1 MPALRSFLPRWSA
14 DAGLRALRA
23 TLVIPALFALTFVV
37 IGNEQMAF
45 FAAFGGFATLVLAAF
60 GGTRRDKAR
69 AHLGLAVA
77 GSVALIIGTLV
88 SGTVWLAIVVTVPV
102 AFLIFF
108 AAVVGPNA
116 ASGVSAALLAYIL
129 PVTAAG
135 GASTLPSR
143 LAGWWLASVVGT
155 AAVLLLSRPSPGDR
169 LRARAA
175 DLAAAIGRQLDAAMH
190 GRGTESER
198 EATAAA
204 KHALMELFAGT
215 PYRPIGLAAADEA
228 LATMIQLLEWCAA
241 VITGLPDSQ
250 LDLREAST
258 EDGAVLRAAAATLGD
273 AAMLLSGVDVSPDLA
288 RLEDALAASADHFRR
303 LSGEPDLRACAE
315 RTVDAQIIALAVAGV
330 TANAMVAARRADPDL
345 VDQLRY
351 RWFEVPAPVRLSRA
365 GILARLTSA
374 LSREASVRSVLLQN
388 SMRGAAALALAV
400 AVADVSNVQHA
411 FWVVLGALSVL
422 RTSAAATGATAMRA
436 LGGTVAGF
444 IVGAALLVGIG
455 TNTAALWAAL
465 PVAVFAAAYS
475 PGTTPFL
482 VGQAAF
488 TVTVVV
494 LFNLLVPAGW
504 HVGLL
509 RVEDV
514 AIGSV
519 VSLVVGVLFW
529 PRGASAV
536 VGNDLADVFRSS
548 SRYLTEAV
556 DWALAARELP
566 PGTAPV
572 ATVAASRLD
581 DALRNYLNE
590 QGSKRMPKNELWT
603 LVMAGLRLRL
613 TAHSIARLPGLG
625 GVGAVETC
633 DLSDLVPGHV
643 SVQREAAEL
652 AGYYEGLAAQ
662 VSAPGPGHAMP
673 EALPDVAMASTAVLP
688 PCPGGD
694 PGHFHP
700 NTLWVHDHLMHLRE
714 NAGAIAGPAEHLAK
728 IRRRPWWR

>member
-1 MPALRSFLPRWSA
+1 
-14 DAGLRALRA
+14 
-23 TLVIPALFALTFVV
+23 LFALTFVV

-45 FAAFGGFATLVLAAF
+45 FAAFGSFATLVMAAF
-60 GGTRRDKAR
+60 GGTRRDKAK

-88 SGTVWLAIVVTVPV
+88 SGIVWLAVVVTVPV

-108 AAVVGPNA
+108 AAAVGPNA
-116 ASGVSAALLAYIL
+116 ASGVSAALLAYVL
-129 PVTAAG
+129 PVTSAG

-175 DLAAAIGRQLDAAMH
+175 DLAAAIGRELDAAMH
-190 GRGTESER
+190 GRGSGSER
-198 EATAAA
+198 EATVAA
-204 KHALMELFAGT
+204 KHALMQMFAGT

-228 LATMIQLLEWCAA
+228 LATLIQLLEWCAA
-241 VITGLPDSQ
+241 VITGLPDGQ
-250 LDLREAST
+250 LDLRDAGP
-258 EDGAVLRAAAATLGD
+258 EDGALLNAAAATLGD
-273 AAMLLSGVDVSPDLA
+273 TAMLLSGVDVSPDLA
-288 RLEDALAASADHFRR
+288 RLEDAQAASADHFRR
-303 LSGEPDLRACAE
+303 LSGDPDLRACAE
-315 RTVDAQIIALAVAGV
+315 RTVDAQTIALAVAGA
-330 TANAMVAARRADPDL
+330 TANAMVATRRASPDL

-351 RWFEVPAPVRLSRA
+351 RWFDVAAPVRLSRA
-365 GILARLTSA
+365 GVLARVTSA
-374 LSREASVRSVLLQN
+374 LSREANVRSVWLQN

-400 AVADVSNVQHA
+400 AVADVSNVQHS

-465 PVAVFAAAYS
+465 PLAVLAASYA

-504 HVGLL
+504 HIGLL

-519 VSLVVGVLFW
+519 VSVVVGVLFW

-556 DWALAARELP
+556 DWALAAREQP
-566 PGTAPV
+566 PGMAPV
-572 ATVAASRLD
+572 ATAAASRLD

-590 QGSKRMPKNELWT
+590 QGSKRLPKDELWT

-613 TAHSIARLPGLG
+613 TAHSIGRLPGLG
-625 GVGAVETC
+625 PAGSAETC
-633 DLSDLVPGHV
+633 DLSDLVPAHV
-643 SVQREAAEL
+643 SVRREAAEL

-662 VSAPGPGHAMP
+662 VGAPGPGHATP
-673 EALPDVAMASTAVLP
+673 DAPDVAAASTAVLP

-714 NAGAIAGPAEHLAK
+714 NDAAVSGPAEHLAK
-728 IRRRPWWR
+728 LRRRPWWR